1 MVSFKLSEGDDIM
14 TLAKSRKELL
24 EEKRR
29 FWKQHIEDWQAGELS
44 QAEYCRKHHLKVH
57 RFVYWKK
64 KFHTPKTS
72 PALVEL
78 KLPQM
83 SYKNPKPA
91 SSPLRVSVNRFQVA
105 VDRDFDPITLR
116 QLIYTLEHV

>member
-1 MVSFKLSEGDDIM
+1 M
-14 TLAKSRKELL
+14 TPAKSRKELL
-24 EEKRR
+24 EAKRCL
-29 FWKQHIEDWQAGELS
+29 WKQHIEDWQTGELS

-57 RFVYWKK
+57 RFIYWEK

-72 PALVEL
+72 QALVEL

-83 SYKNPKPA
+83 TYKNPRSA
-91 SSPLRVSVNRFQVA
+91 SPLRVSVNRFQVA
-105 VDRDFDPITLR
+105 VERGFDPITLR

>member
-1 MVSFKLSEGDDIM
+1 M
-14 TLAKSRKELL
+14 TPAKSRKELL

-29 FWKQHIEDWQAGELS
+29 LWKQHIEDWQTGEFS

-57 RFVYWKK
+57 RFIYWKK

-72 PALVEL
+72 QALVEL
-78 KLPQM
+78 KLPPMPFTNQV
-83 SYKNPKPA
+83 SPA
-91 SSPLRVSVNRFQVA
+91 SPLRLSVNKFEVA